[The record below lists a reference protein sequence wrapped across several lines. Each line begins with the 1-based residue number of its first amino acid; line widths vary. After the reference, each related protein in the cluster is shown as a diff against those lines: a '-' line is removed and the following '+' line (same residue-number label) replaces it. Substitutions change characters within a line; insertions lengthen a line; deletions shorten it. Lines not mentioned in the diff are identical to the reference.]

1 MDNSK
6 FENILQ
12 DIGHILSNDIEYP
25 LSNTLLHAEVTAN
38 MVGPSIFKDLGD
50 HILYRETE
58 LDPLSDAL
66 LELWFAAPPKKRWA
80 EIEYVIRNDKFEVK
94 FIYPDEIAP
103 RDIEDPLDRRDR
115 IVREY
120 FGNKPIVY
128 PPFDSDEGIQ
138 FES

>member
-1 MDNSK
+1 MSNNEIEK
-6 FENILQ
+6 LLQ
-12 DIGHILSNDIEYP
+12 DIGNFLAEDTDYP
-25 LSNTLLHAEVTAN
+25 LNGTLLHAEVAAN

-50 HILYRETE
+50 HILYREAD
-58 LDPLSDAL
+58 LDIMDETL
-66 LELWFAAPPKKRWA
+66 LELWFSADPKKRWA